1 MEKENKKKKIK
12 NLTWAGS
19 SASGPITLSPRAAQ
33 LHARRRSTRADRRAP
48 PGSLT
53 RARSSPLCRLRVG
66 PLCLVGLPRRAR
78 ATDRATTADSAR
90 ESRWSGQRS
99 PRPDLQGSNPAEIFA
114 RPAIRPDHLP
124 LSKASCKNHRIRG
137 EGELQP
143 PPFGPV
149 ISPRF
154 GSGEVLDWC
163 SLRVWKPSV
172 TFPGAIGGRRR
183 RNRSP

>member
-1 MEKENKKKKIK
+1 MRPNPTSTLARAKPWIPGVDTRA
-12 NLTWAGS
+12 LSLGS
-19 SASGPITLSPRAAQ
+19 SLTP
-33 LHARRRSTRADRRAP
+33 AP
-48 PGSLT
+48 PWF
-53 RARSSPLCRLRVG
+53 VG
-66 PLCLVGLPRRAR
+66 PRCQVGLPRRAR
-78 ATDRATTADSAR
+78 ATDRAQTADSAR
-90 ESRWSGQRS
+90 GSRWSGQRS